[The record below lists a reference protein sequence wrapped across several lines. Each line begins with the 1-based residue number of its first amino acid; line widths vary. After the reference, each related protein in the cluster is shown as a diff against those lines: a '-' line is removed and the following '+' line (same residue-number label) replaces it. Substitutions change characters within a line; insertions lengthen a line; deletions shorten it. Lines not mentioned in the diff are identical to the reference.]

1 MHPPGGACYGR
12 RGLSSDPADPAALF
26 RLDGKR
32 ALIAGG
38 YGGIGRVIA
47 ELFTSVGARVA
58 VAGRSE
64 EKAKQA
70 ADEMGG
76 GTAAVRIDV
85 ADRDSVVDGVRATAA
100 ELGGIDVLVNAAG
113 VEFHG
118 PAEEVT
124 EDVWRQAIETNLSG
138 AFWLSQETGK
148 LMIEAGEGGRIVH
161 LSSTRGVAG
170 GRRGFAAYGPS
181 KAGVNLLVKQ
191 LATEWGQHGINVNGI
206 APGFVPTPMMAQ
218 AQGDAPFMQMMR
230 GRIPLA
236 RFATPTEVAAVAVF
250 LAAPAS
256 SFISGEIVFVD
267 GGVMASS

>member
-1 MHPPGGACYGR
+1 MRGAGGACYGR
-12 RGLSSDPADPAALF
+12 RGLSSQAPDPAALF
-26 RLDGKR
+26 RLDGRR
-32 ALIAGG
+32 ALITGG
-38 YGGIGRVIA
+38 YGGIGRQIA
-47 ELFTSVGARVA
+47 ELFTHAGARVA

-70 ADEMGG
+70 AEEMGG
-76 GTAAVRIDV
+76 GTVGVRIDV
-85 ADRDSVVDGVRATAA
+85 ADRESVAGGVKAVAA
-100 ELGGIDVLVNAAG
+100 ELGGIDVLLNAAG

-124 EDVWRQAIETNLSG
+124 EEVWGQAIATNLSG
-138 AFWLSQETGK
+138 AFWLSQEVGR
-148 LMIEAGEGGRIVH
+148 LMIEGGEGGRIIHV
-161 LSSTRGVAG
+161 SSTRGILG

-181 KAGVNLLVKQ
+181 KAGVILLVKQ
-191 LATEWGQHGINVNGI
+191 LATEWGQHNINVNGI

-218 AQGDAPFMQMMR
+218 AQADAPFMQMMR

-236 RFATPTEVAAVAVF
+236 RFATPEEIAGVALF

-256 SFISGEIVFVD
+256 SFVSGEIICVD